1 MSFDIIIES
10 LPLYFQGLLTTVWLT
25 AAALLIG
32 LVISVPLS
40 IARASTNPLIST
52 PVWAFSYVFRG
63 TPLFVQLLLIY
74 YGSGQFEAVRNSF
87 AWPLLQ
93 KAWFCALLAFA
104 LNTAA
109 YTIEILRGAIQS
121 TPHGEVEA
129 AKACGMSRGL
139 MLRRIVMPSAFR
151 RALPAYGNEC
161 VFMLH
166 GSAVASTVT
175 LLDLTGVGAL
185 VASRYYAP
193 YEAYGTA
200 ALFYMALTFAIVGGF
215 VLLERRLLRHL
226 KPRST

>member
-1 MSFDIIIES
+1 MSLEVIVNS
-10 LPLYFQGLLTTVWLT
+10 LPLYLQGLLNTVWLT

-32 LVISVPLS
+32 LVLSVPLS
-40 IARASTNPLIST
+40 IARASKNPFLSK
-52 PVWAFSYVFRG
+52 PVWAYSYVFRG

-74 YGSGQFEAVRNSF
+74 YGSGQFEAVRDSF

-93 KAWFCALLAFA
+93 QAWFCALLAFT

-109 YTIEILRGAIQS
+109 YTTEILRGAIES
-121 TPHGEVEA
+121 TPHGEIEA
-129 AKACGMSRGL
+129 AKACGMSPGL
-139 MLRRIVMPSAFR
+139 MFRRIVMPSAFR

-175 LLDLTGVGAL
+175 LIDLTGAANIVS
-185 VASRYYAP
+185 SRYYSP
-193 YEAYGTA
+193 YEAYGMA
-200 ALFYMALTFAIVGGF
+200 AVFYMGLTFGIVGAF
-215 VLLERRLLRHL
+215 LLLERHMLRHL

>member
-1 MSFDIIIES
+1 MDLATI
-10 LPLYFQGLLTTVWLT
+10 LPIYLQGLWTTVWLT
-25 AAALLIG
+25 ATSLLVG
-32 LVISVPLS
+32 LMLSVPLS
-40 IARASTNPLIST
+40 IARTSSNPVISG
-52 PVWAFSYVFRG
+52 PVWAYTYFFRG

-74 YGSGQFEAVRNSF
+74 YGSGQFEAIRNSIL
-87 AWPLLQ
+87 WPLLQ
-93 KAWFCALLAFA
+93 QAWFCALLAFA

-109 YTIEILRGAIQS
+109 YTTEILRGAIQA
-121 TPHGEVEA
+121 TPHGEIEA
-129 AKACGMSRGL
+129 AKACGMAPGQ
-139 MLRRIVMPSAFR
+139 MFRRIIMPSAFR

-175 LLDLTGVGAL
+175 LLDLTGA
-185 VASRYYAP
+185 ANIINSRFYRP
-193 YEAYGTA
+193 YEAYSMA

>member
-1 MSFDIIIES
+1 MSFDIIIDS
-10 LPLYFQGLLTTVWLT
+10 FPLYLRGLFTTVWLT
-25 AAALLIG
+25 AAALLVG
-32 LVISVPLS
+32 LLLSVPLA
-40 IARASTNPLIST
+40 IARASSNPFIST
-52 PVWAFSYVFRG
+52 PVWAYSYVFRG
-63 TPLFVQLLLIY
+63 TPLFVQLMLLY
-74 YGSGQFEAVRNSF
+74 YGSGQFEVVRTSF

-93 KAWFCALLAFA
+93 QAWFCALLAFT

-109 YTIEILRGAIQS
+109 YTVEILRGAIQA
-121 TPHGEVEA
+121 TPHGEIEA
-129 AKACGMSRGL
+129 AKACGMSHAL
-139 MLRRIVMPSAFR
+139 MLRRIVLPSAFR

-193 YEAYGTA
+193 YEAYGVA
-200 ALFYMALTFAIVGGF
+200 ALFYMALTFGIIGAFI
-215 VLLERRLLRHL
+215 LLERRMLRHL